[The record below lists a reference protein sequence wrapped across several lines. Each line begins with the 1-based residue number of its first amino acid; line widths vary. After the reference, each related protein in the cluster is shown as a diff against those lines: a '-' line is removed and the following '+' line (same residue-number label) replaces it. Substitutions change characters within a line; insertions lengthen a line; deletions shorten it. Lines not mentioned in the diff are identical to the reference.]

1 MHVIEKRYQRH
12 ARAHQ
17 QYVKARP
24 AREWARASTT
34 PELHILWFVAWF
46 EEDVKKRREMLMWST
61 RTFSW
66 QSRKMSWMRGTF
78 LLFPFPRSHTGTR
91 FKEQQGE
98 RVRAN
103 ESVLWNVSGWLTS
116 SGDFGC
122 ENDFHTDAARGMR
135 FEFPAQLIAFRRA
148 RLSELE
154 FNALTLYF
162 PRCNFASRSPR
173 IEFESIRISLFVAQ
187 LS

>member
-1 MHVIEKRYQRH
+1 MWKG
-12 ARAHQ
+12 
-17 QYVKARP
+17 
-24 AREWARASTT
+24 
-34 PELHILWFVAWF
+34 
-46 EEDVKKRREMLMWST
+46 RREML
-61 RTFSW
+61 RHVVKRELF
-66 QSRKMSWMRGTF
+66 RGKVEKC
-78 LLFPFPRSHTGTR
+78 LGCEAHSCPLFPFPRSHTSTR

-98 RVRAN
+98 RVRAK
-103 ESVLWNVSGWLTS
+103 ESVLWNVSGRLTS

-122 ENDFHTDAARGMR
+122 ENDFHTDTARGMR

-154 FNALTLYF
+154 FIALTLYF

-173 IEFESIRISLFVAQ
+173 IEFESIWISLLVAQ